1 MKMVVIE
8 DNIVKLFKNSKETW
22 GIDLIALNESLGQV
36 NIKRVI
42 FQVDSFSSLLFVIVL
57 KPLLIILNEIDLEY
71 VTSANQEWKHLLFMD
86 DLRDNW
92 IRLSRP

>member
-1 MKMVVIE
+1 MVVIE

-22 GIDLIALNESLGQV
+22 GIDLIALNESLGQI

-57 KPLLIILNEIDLEY
+57 KPLLIILNEIDLKY
-71 VTSANQEWKHLLFMD
+71 VTSANQELKHLLFMD
-86 DLRDNW
+86 NLRENW
-92 IRLSRP
+92 IPLSRP

>member
-1 MKMVVIE
+1 MVVVE

-22 GIDLIALNESLGQV
+22 GIDLITLNESLGQV

-57 KPLLIILNEIDLEY
+57 KPLLIILNEIDFEY
-71 VTSANQEWKHLLFMD
+71 VTSANQELKHLLFMD
-86 DLRDNW
+86 NLRDNW
-92 IRLSRP
+92 IPLSRP

>member
-1 MKMVVIE
+1 MVVIE

-22 GIDLIALNESLGQV
+22 GIDLITLNESLGQV

-57 KPLLIILNEIDLEY
+57 KPLLIILNEIDFEY
-71 VTSANQEWKHLLFMD
+71 VTSANQELEHLLFMD
-86 DLRDNW
+86 NLRDNW
-92 IRLSRP
+92 IPLSRP

>member
-1 MKMVVIE
+1 MVVIE

-22 GIDLIALNESLGQV
+22 GIDLITLNESLGQV

-57 KPLLIILNEIDLEY
+57 KPLLIILNEIDLKY
-71 VTSANQEWKHLLFMD
+71 VTSANQELKHLLFMD
-86 DLRDNW
+86 NLRDNW
-92 IRLSRP
+92 IPLSRP